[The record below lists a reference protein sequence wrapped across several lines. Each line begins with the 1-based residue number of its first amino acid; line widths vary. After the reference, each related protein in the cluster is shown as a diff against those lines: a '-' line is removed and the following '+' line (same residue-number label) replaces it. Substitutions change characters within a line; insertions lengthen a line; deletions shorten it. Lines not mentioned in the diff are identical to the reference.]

1 MAPAQAEAR
10 PAAGGDGGSTF
21 ARALA
26 SGATRQRDTALTA
39 LSRWLAS
46 RPSVEEAEMLKLWKG
61 LFYAMWHA
69 DKAPVQARGARCS
82 PRKQAAR
89 TLALRSRTGAVRA
102 RVCVRVPER
111 APRASRRRRWRSAW
125 RRCWTTA
132 SRRCVAVLR
141 CAASVGACALRSLS
155 LQNTAVLPR
164 LRSRNAARP
173 LRAAQV
179 ALAYFRACF
188 ITLR

>member
-69 DKAPVQARGARCS
+69 DKAPVQARTGARCC
-82 PRKQAAR
+82 AR
-89 TLALRSRTGAVRA
+89 CQRCLRE
-102 RVCVRVPER
+102 P
-111 APRASRRRRWRSAW
+111 WRSQPHG
-125 RRCWTTA
+125 R
-132 SRRCVAVLR
+132 
-141 CAASVGACALRSLS
+141 CALR
-155 LQNTAVLPR
+155 ACV
-164 LRSRNAARP
+164 
-173 LRAAQV
+173 
-179 ALAYFRACF
+179 RACA
-188 ITLR
+188 